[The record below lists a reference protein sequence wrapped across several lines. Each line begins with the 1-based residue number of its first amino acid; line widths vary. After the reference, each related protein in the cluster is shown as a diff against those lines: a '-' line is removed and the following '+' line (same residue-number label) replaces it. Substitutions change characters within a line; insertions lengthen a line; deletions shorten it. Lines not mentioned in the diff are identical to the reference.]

1 MSLSVE
7 NQFSLLRDIL
17 SEHCESCCGSKSEC
31 EQISR
36 LARSILSNKSTDQQ
50 ELLALLP
57 GIHSY
62 SSAGEK
68 AADINAHIT
77 SNRKQLEDWVET
89 INSFQG

>member
-1 MSLSVE
+1 MSLSVD
-7 NQFSLLRDIL
+7 NQLGLLRDIL

-36 LARSILSNKSTDQQ
+36 LARSILSNKSSDQQ
-50 ELLALLP
+50 EILAMLP

-77 SNRKQLEDWVET
+77 TNRGQLENWVET
-89 INSFQG
+89 IDSLQG

>member
-1 MSLSVE
+1 MSLSVD
-7 NQFSLLRDIL
+7 NQLGLLRDIL

-36 LARSILSNKSTDQQ
+36 LARSILSNKSSDQH
-50 ELLALLP
+50 EILAMLP

-77 SNRKQLEDWVET
+77 TNRGQLENWVET
-89 INSFQG
+89 IDSLQG

>member
-7 NQFSLLRDIL
+7 NQLSLLRDIL
-17 SEHCESCCGSKSEC
+17 HEHCESCCGSKSEC

-62 SSAGEK
+62 SSAGER
-68 AADINAHIT
+68 ASEISMRT
-77 SNRKQLEDWVET
+77 SHRTE
-89 INSFQG
+89 NSSRTG